1 MSPDSPWS
9 GADPHPEPPPPT
21 APPGHALGVP
31 AQAFFCLTVHR
42 AGAKVP
48 SDSSAPGWRSLRQ
61 IEAGD
66 QLPQDRRA
74 ESSKRLSNPCR
85 PGGEYDGRFVS
96 VIRTLIVDDHPV
108 VRTGL
113 RLLLDREEDIETV
126 GEAGDAREALRL
138 AERLSPD
145 VVLMD
150 VVMPGAS
157 GVDAAAQIRHVRPYT
172 RILMLSM
179 QDDPS
184 YVRQAFTNG
193 AVGYVL
199 KDAASAELVTAIRS
213 VAAGERYVHPSI
225 GAKLAA
231 QDRTAASDEEPLSNR
246 EREVLT
252 LLALGHT
259 NQETADRLVVSVR
272 TVEAHRSHILTKLRL
287 SSRAELVRYA
297 IHSGLLEAG

>member
-1 MSPDSPWS
+1 M
-9 GADPHPEPPPPT
+9 
-21 APPGHALGVP
+21 
-31 AQAFFCLTVHR
+31 
-42 AGAKVP
+42 
-48 SDSSAPGWRSLRQ
+48 
-61 IEAGD
+61 
-66 QLPQDRRA
+66 
-74 ESSKRLSNPCR
+74 
-85 PGGEYDGRFVS
+85 S

-157 GVDAAAQIRHVRPYT
+157 GVDAAAQIRHVRPHT

-193 AVGYVL
+193 ATGYVL

-231 QDRTAASDEEPLSNR
+231 QDRTAASDEDPLSNR

-272 TVEAHRSHILTKLRL
+272 TVEAHRSHVLTKLRL
-287 SSRAELVRYA
+287 SSRAELVTYA